1 MIAFLYF
8 LMRDELIRPCATLHP
23 VIVPKGK
30 RLAMY
35 FLILAASVAATP
47 HWLLGSEPT
56 DGKFPWYLDPARI
69 DDDTPRPTGDDR

>member
-1 MIAFLYF
+1 MSLSGS
-8 LMRDELIRPCATLHP
+8 ATLHP

-35 FLILAASVAATP
+35 FLVFAAGVAATP